1 MAIIQF
7 QGDGTPE
14 WLLSLFNIRAINAAV
29 IKDEVTEDDKY
40 EDLFIAYGNFE
51 INTETNEII
60 VLEDNSKYILAETEP
75 FEQVLNIDHSD
86 WTDNEIEYFDSDIYY
101 NEEFETAMQ
110 SNDLELKRNFIS
122 KILTEYNAGV
132 LK

>member
-1 MAIIQF
+1 MTIIKF

-14 WLLSLFNIRAINAAV
+14 WLLSLFNIRAINVALIKAEAA
-29 IKDEVTEDDKY
+29 EDDEY

-51 INTETNEII
+51 INTETNEIT
-60 VLEDNSKYILAETEP
+60 VLEDNSKYILAEVEP
-75 FEQVLNIDHSD
+75 FEQVAQIDHSD
-86 WTDNEIEYFDSDIYY
+86 WIDNEIEYFDSDIYY

-110 SNDLELKRNFIS
+110 SDDLDLKRNFIG
-122 KILTEYNAGV
+122 KILEQYNAGV